1 MNFNKTDKI
10 RFLDGMKLF
19 DYDESKSSDFLSLS
33 TITIKSKLVLGLIKL
48 LFGDMMQFVFD
59 Y

>member
-1 MNFNKTDKI
+1 MNFNKTGKI

-33 TITIKSKLVLGLIKL
+33 ITILSKLVLGLIKL